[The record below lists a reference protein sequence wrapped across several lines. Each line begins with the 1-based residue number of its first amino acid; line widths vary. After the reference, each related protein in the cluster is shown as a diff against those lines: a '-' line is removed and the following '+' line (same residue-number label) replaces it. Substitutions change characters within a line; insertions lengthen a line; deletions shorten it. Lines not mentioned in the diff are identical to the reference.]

1 MPSKKRKKMKEIK
14 EVLRPEYK
22 KALEESMKEYDD
34 LLREL
39 AKL

>member
-1 MPSKKRKKMKEIK
+1 MSSKKKKKIK
-14 EVLRPEYK
+14 GIEEALRPEYR
-22 KALEESMKEYDD
+22 KALEESMEEYDD

>member
-1 MPSKKRKKMKEIK
+1 MPSRKKRRIK
-14 EVLRPEYK
+14 EMKDVLRPEYR

-34 LLREL
+34 LLRAL

>member
-1 MPSKKRKKMKEIK
+1 MPSKRKKKMRPSG
-14 EVLRPEYK
+14 VLRLEYRR
-22 KALEESMKEYDD
+22 ALEESMKEYDD

>member
-1 MPSKKRKKMKEIK
+1 MPSRKKKRMKEMK
-14 EVLRPEYK
+14 DVLRPEYR

>member
-1 MPSKKRKKMKEIK
+1 MLSKKKEKAKEIK
-14 EVLRPEYK
+14 EALRPEYK

>member
-1 MPSKKRKKMKEIK
+1 MPSRKKKRIK
-14 EVLRPEYK
+14 EMKDVLRPEYR

>member
-1 MPSKKRKKMKEIK
+1 MPSRKKRRIK
-14 EVLRPEYK
+14 EMKDVLRPEYR

>member
-1 MPSKKRKKMKEIK
+1 MPSKKKKKMRETE
-14 EVLRPEYK
+14 EVLRPEYR